1 MIGAHF
7 SASALVP
14 LDAAAQ
20 KTFGGLLRWVWP
32 WAYGDRGMLGTIAP
46 VSGLPG
52 PGLLLAIAGASAFLL
67 AALAVMGWWVPF
79 TWWRILAGA
88 GATLQLVLMATFLGL
103 TKLLPIAYDI
113 LVLYFLWNRSE
124 TLAVR

>member
-1 MIGAHF
+1 M
-7 SASALVP
+7 
-14 LDAAAQ
+14 
-20 KTFGGLLRWVWP
+20 
-32 WAYGDRGMLGTIAP
+32 
-46 VSGLPG
+46 
-52 PGLLLAIAGASAFLL
+52 L

-88 GATLQLVLMATFLGL
+88 GAILQLVHMATFLGL